1 MSAGCRK
8 KVACVDLGICEK
20 TPARWAKIPEDQR
33 RGPKTVPANKL
44 SEDERS
50 NVLSLANS
58 EKYMDKPP
66 SQIVPLLAD
75 EGVYVASESTF
86 YRILK
91 SEKMLAH
98 RGKRK
103 QPCRKK
109 PKELEATGPNQVYSW
124 DITYLKTSILGKFY
138 YLYMFVDIWSRNVVG
153 WEVHENE
160 NMIKSSQL
168 ISKIYQSE
176 GLAPDQVTLH
186 SDNGGP
192 MKGATMLATLQALG
206 VMPSFSRPSVSNDN
220 AYSESLFGTMK
231 GCPQY
236 PSKPFESLEA
246 ATAWVKKFVQWY
258 NFEHL
263 HSGIKFTT
271 PHSRHIGADKSVLE
285 KRKAIYER
293 AKNDNPN
300 RWSQETRDWD
310 HIEKVG
316 LNMLTERAVVDRKK
330 AS

>member
-1 MSAGCRK
+1 
-8 KVACVDLGICEK
+8 
-20 TPARWAKIPEDQR
+20 
-33 RGPKTVPANKL
+33 
-44 SEDERS
+44 
-50 NVLSLANS
+50 
-58 EKYMDKPP
+58 MDKPP

-75 EGVYVASESTF
+75 EGLYVASESTF

-91 SEKMLAH
+91 SEKMLVH
-98 RGKRK
+98 RGKKK

-109 PKELEATGPNQVYSW
+109 PKELEATGPNQVYTW

-138 YLYMFVDIWSRNVVG
+138 YLYMFIDIWSRKMVG

-160 NMIKSSQL
+160 DMVKSSQL
-168 ISKIYQSE
+168 ISKIYHAE
-176 GLAPDQVTLH
+176 GLSPDQVTLH

-192 MKGATMLATLQALG
+192 MKGATMLATLQTLG

-220 AYSESLFGTMK
+220 PFSESLFGTMK

-236 PSKPFESLEA
+236 PTKPFESPEEA
-246 ATAWVKKFVQWY
+246 RTWVNKFENWY

-271 PHSRHIGADKSVLE
+271 PHSRHVGTDKIILE
-285 KRKAIYER
+285 KRKSVYEK
-293 AKNDNPN
+293 AKEENPN
-300 RWSQETRDWD
+300 RWSQQTRNWD
-310 HIEKVG
+310 HIPKVD
-316 LNMLTERAVVDRKK
+316 LNKLTERVGIDRKM